1 MKSKKKKKN
10 VKKYLQRKM
19 IRKIHMTKFI
29 TFICAIEIDK
39 LVVESKNYYKINIW
53 PYVYCLYDLLHEYL
67 ILNCVFLPPGGW
79 ICRSFSLFIHNGSS
93 S

>member
-39 LVVESKNYYKINIW
+39 LVVESKNYYKINI
-53 PYVYCLYDLLHEYL
+53 
-67 ILNCVFLPPGGW
+67 
-79 ICRSFSLFIHNGSS
+79 
-93 S
+93 